1 MVSNHIWSPCLS
13 VSDCDFVATG
23 LAIVNTN
30 NVSIRGNM
38 VGQSQ
43 CGICLGPPK
52 PPTGTGDQFND
63 SQVIGN
69 TVFDTDVFDGIALS
83 GDNNRVTNNTI
94 TNSDSSGIFL
104 NGDDNRILRNNI
116 NGAQICVLET
126 TGSEGNVIRNNRC
139 DNVQTSL
146 QDTAGKAADST
157 ALQSEDGDG
166 DGDGGKLGGNLDAF
180 R

>member
-1 MVSNHIWSPCLS
+1 MVSNHIWSPCVL

-30 NVSIRGNM
+30 NVSIRGNT
-38 VGQSQ
+38 VGRSQ

-52 PPTGTGDQFND
+52 PPTGEDDQVND

-69 TVFDTDVFDGIALS
+69 TVFDTDVFDGIALT
-83 GDNNRVTNNTI
+83 GDNNRVTSNTI

-104 NGDDNRILRNNI
+104 NGDDNSILRNNI
-116 NGAQICVLET
+116 NTAPICVLET
-126 TGSEGNVIRNNRC
+126 TGSEGNVIRANQCVN
-139 DNVQTSL
+139 TPTLL
-146 QDTAGKAADST
+146 QDTARKAKDT
-157 ALQSEDGDG
+157 AETAAGPAPVV
-166 DGDGGKLGGNLDAF
+166 DAF